1 MSTNVSPLIEI
12 LDFLASDWE
21 YAPLLRNRLESGDI
35 SSEQIAELTGI
46 LWGGMQKIEN
56 ETSRLEI
63 ENILFRK
70 FLIQTEEAGTRKSE
84 NATIDT
90 LLAGL

>member
-12 LDFLASDWE
+12 LDSLGKDWE
-21 YAPLLRNRLESGDI
+21 YASLIRKRIESGDI
-35 SSEQIAELTGI
+35 SSEQIAELTAI
-46 LWGGMQKIEN
+46 LWGGMQKIDTEKWK
-56 ETSRLEI
+56 LEI

>member
-1 MSTNVSPLIEI
+1 MSTNASPLIEI
-12 LDFLASDWE
+12 LDSLASNWE

-35 SSEQIAELTGI
+35 SSEQIAELTEI

-56 ETSRLEI
+56 ENSRLEM

-70 FLIQTEEAGTRKSE
+70 FLLQSEEVGTRELE
-84 NATIDT
+84 NANIDT
-90 LLAGL
+90 LLASL